1 MSSDFAK
8 KLVNAFLE
16 ANIPLHKLAH
26 PSIRQLFQE
35 TGRTVPSA
43 TSCRNVVDQL
53 SQEAFDEVRKKLSN
67 KKIFLMVDESEVS
80 GAKFVNVLV
89 GSLDNPHI
97 TYLWRCEHMESAIN
111 AQLIIHQV
119 DDAVKDL
126 GVARQDFSLLVSDA
140 ARYMVCAAQTLK
152 QLYPTLFHVTC
163 VAHLLHNC
171 AMKIRGFYKEV
182 DFLIAQVKASTV
194 KSKQRRSL
202 FAEIGYP
209 PQTIVT
215 RWASW
220 LQAAFYYAEHLPA
233 VRRIV
238 EGYDDDGILVQ
249 RAKESV
255 EDSCL
260 PRDLLTLKRNY
271 TCIADL
277 VKRIESSRFTCE
289 EAARKLAELDFGN
302 DPCGISD
309 YIGKRLENNDL
320 LSIVNMTNDEVSP
333 ATYNLLQKCQPTTA
347 AVERSFSMLNK
358 LLAKDRNFS
367 PSNVKKYLIK
377 YLNCSSQNSL
387 DHNQL

>member
-1 MSSDFAK
+1 M
-8 KLVNAFLE
+8 
-16 ANIPLHKLAH
+16 
-26 PSIRQLFQE
+26 
-35 TGRTVPSA
+35 
-43 TSCRNVVDQL
+43 
-53 SQEAFDEVRKKLSN
+53 
-67 KKIFLMVDESEVS
+67 
-80 GAKFVNVLV
+80 
-89 GSLDNPHI
+89 
-97 TYLWRCEHMESAIN
+97 
-111 AQLIIHQV
+111 
-119 DDAVKDL
+119 KDL

-140 ARYMVCAAQTLK
+140 ARYMVCAAQALK
-152 QLYPTLFHVTC
+152 QLYPTLFHVPC

-171 AMKIRGFYKEV
+171 AMKIRGFYKV
-182 DFLIAQVKASTV
+182 DFLIGQVKASTV

-209 PQTIVT
+209 PQPIVT

-377 YLNCSSQNSL
+377 YFNCSSQNSL

>member
-1 MSSDFAK
+1 
-8 KLVNAFLE
+8 
-16 ANIPLHKLAH
+16 
-26 PSIRQLFQE
+26 
-35 TGRTVPSA
+35 
-43 TSCRNVVDQL
+43 
-53 SQEAFDEVRKKLSN
+53 
-67 KKIFLMVDESEVS
+67 MVDESEVL
-80 GAKFVNVLV
+80 GATFVNVLV

-97 TYLWRCEHMESAIN
+97 TYLWRCEHIESAIN

-140 ARYMVCAAQTLK
+140 ARYMVCAAQALK
-152 QLYPTLFHVTC
+152 QLYPTLFHVPC

-171 AMKIRGFYKEV
+171 AMKIRGFYKV
-182 DFLIAQVKASTV
+182 DFLIGQVKASTV

-209 PQTIVT
+209 PQPIVT

-220 LQAAFYYAEHLPA
+220 LQAAFYYAEHLPV

-249 RAKESV
+249 RARESV

-277 VKRIESSRFTCE
+277 VKKIESSHFTRE

-358 LLAKDRNFS
+358 FLAKDGNFF
-367 PSNVKKYLIK
+367 PYNVKKYLIK
-377 YLNCSSQNSL
+377 YFNCSSQNSL